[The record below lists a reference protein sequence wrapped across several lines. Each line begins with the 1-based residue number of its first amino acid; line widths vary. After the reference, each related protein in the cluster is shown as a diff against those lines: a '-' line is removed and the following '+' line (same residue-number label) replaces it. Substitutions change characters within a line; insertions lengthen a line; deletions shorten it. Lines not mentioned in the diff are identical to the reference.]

1 MHFFNVLQTQLEIY
15 NTIHTSYK
23 PCASCVWQVMDRV
36 LLPKHEARG
45 HENKEGRNEDPELTV
60 RTEQTRLKR
69 LLYGF
74 VD

>member
-1 MHFFNVLQTQLEIY
+1 MSCKLNLKS
-15 NTIHTSYK
+15 TIQYTPLIK